1 MLRGII
7 IIIFFVSEPILFL
20 PLSLLQKRGEREEGT
35 AEKLPGVGKGERRN
49 MCCWVMWLY
58 HVTGESG
65 PAAAA
70 AAARPRRRQ
79 TLDAGLVGRSDGRQA
94 GRQAGLAEAT
104 PDDFCRWLCLPE
116 LLPSPGEEVREGL
129 GLHHTPPQPS

>member
-1 MLRGII
+1 MISGHGLCLCASNIVTQGWEAGTLYVLRGII

-94 GRQAGLAEAT
+94 GRLGGSH
-104 PDDFCRWLCLPE
+104 PRR
-116 LLPSPGEEVREGL
+116 LLPLALPA
-129 GLHHTPPQPS
+129 